1 MKDAGLFQQEEFDTR
16 YKDKIKTSG
25 RLDEDKLDK
34 FSHNLYYLIS
44 NIMTARSC
52 TDITLQYKKCLKP
65 NMQAFP
71 MQARQ
76 HSSKYPHQTVNIG
89 ISCLADFK
97 YNANQ

>member
-52 TDITLQYKKCLKP
+52 TDITLQY
-65 NMQAFP
+65 M
-71 MQARQ
+71 
-76 HSSKYPHQTVNIG
+76 
-89 ISCLADFK
+89 
-97 YNANQ
+97 

>member
-25 RLDEDKLDK
+25 RLDEDKLDN

-52 TDITLQYKKCLKP
+52 TDITLQYK
-65 NMQAFP
+65 
-71 MQARQ
+71 
-76 HSSKYPHQTVNIG
+76 
-89 ISCLADFK
+89 
-97 YNANQ
+97 